1 MNNKQL
7 SKDLLF
13 VATSRMISLFSGVAI
28 GLLLPKIF
36 SVIDY
41 GYFKIFTLYA
51 VYMTLTHFGFV
62 DGILLKLAGKKYC
75 DLEMEKMRTY
85 TCFFMIFEGI
95 IAIIMVFM
103 AIAFIKGE
111 YFFLAIMLATNMLA
125 VNLTTYYQFVSQAVQ
140 RFSEYSAKNIAVSLA
155 KILLVG
161 GLLGISYFKHIEIS
175 YRVYLVGIN
184 LLDYSMLFWYV
195 WIYRDITFGKKLHFA
210 NLITDIRDI
219 FKVGIVLTMAYQVSH
234 LVLVLDRQ
242 FVSFFFSTEIFAV
255 YSFAYNIISM
265 ISTMISSISVVFFP
279 ILKSGTKEFV
289 TEYYKKSAVFVSII
303 SAFSLSCYFPFETF
317 IDWFLPNY
325 SYSLEY
331 LVIILPSSLFAA
343 VITVV
348 MFTVSKVQNMNYEF
362 FKDSAL
368 ILGIGLITNYFAYI
382 IFKSPE
388 AISCASVLV
397 MIIWFLIV
405 DAKIRK
411 RIGVSLFRECVY
423 LIIVSV
429 DFFVITKFIDGEL
442 SGFIVFMIILIIWS
456 LIFNFEFVRRYIV
469 KNRDY
474 RRKW

>member
-279 ILKSGTKEFV
+279 ILKSGTKEF
-289 TEYYKKSAVFVSII
+289 
-303 SAFSLSCYFPFETF
+303 
-317 IDWFLPNY
+317 
-325 SYSLEY
+325 
-331 LVIILPSSLFAA
+331 
-343 VITVV
+343 
-348 MFTVSKVQNMNYEF
+348 FT
-362 FKDSAL
+362 
-368 ILGIGLITNYFAYI
+368 
-382 IFKSPE
+382 
-388 AISCASVLV
+388 
-397 MIIWFLIV
+397 
-405 DAKIRK
+405 
-411 RIGVSLFRECVY
+411 
-423 LIIVSV
+423 
-429 DFFVITKFIDGEL
+429 
-442 SGFIVFMIILIIWS
+442 
-456 LIFNFEFVRRYIV
+456 
-469 KNRDY
+469 
-474 RRKW
+474 